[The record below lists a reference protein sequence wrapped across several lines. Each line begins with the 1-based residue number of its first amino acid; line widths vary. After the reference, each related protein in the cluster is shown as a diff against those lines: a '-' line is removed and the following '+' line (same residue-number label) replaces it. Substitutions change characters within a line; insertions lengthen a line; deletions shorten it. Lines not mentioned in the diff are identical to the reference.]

1 MRSNPNRLINEF
13 FEMQK
18 ELDRLFDTFMK
29 PDENVATERTY
40 WRPPMDVYETVDNF
54 VIKIEVSGIKPDEDI
69 KVQLDQNILTVRG
82 YRRDRTE
89 LKKEHYHQ
97 AELNY
102 GPFERTVAL
111 PNVLA
116 EDVDP
121 QASYENGF
129 LEIHVPKANLD
140 SPREIAVQVK
150 EVLEIEQPID
160 EKRKEL
166 DDGNPNER

>member
-1 MRSNPNRLINEF
+1 MRSNPNQHVNEF

-29 PDENVATERTY
+29 PEQNVATESAY

-54 VIKIEVSGIKPDEDI
+54 VVKIDVSGIKPDEDI
-69 KVQLDQNILTVRG
+69 KVQLDRNVLTVRG

-102 GPFERTVAL
+102 GPFERTIAL

-116 EDVDP
+116 EELDL

-129 LEIHVPKANLD
+129 LEIHVAKAKPD
-140 SPREIAVQVK
+140 TPREIAVQVK
-150 EVLEIEQPID
+150 EVLEIEQPVD

-166 DDGNPNER
+166 DDGNANER

>member
-29 PDENVATERTY
+29 PDQNVATESTY

-54 VIKIEVSGIKPDEDI
+54 VVKIEVSGIKPDEDI
-69 KVQLDQNILTVRG
+69 KIQLDRNVLTVRG
-82 YRRDRTE
+82 YRSDRTE

-102 GPFERTVAL
+102 GPFERAIAL

-129 LEIHVPKANLD
+129 LEIQVPKAKPYT
-140 SPREIAVQVK
+140 PREIAVQVK
-150 EVLEIEQPID
+150 EVLEIEQPVD

-166 DDGNPNER
+166 NDGNADDR